1 MKNLDELAVEA
12 AKKLDI
18 DQDAALDIAE
28 HYLQQMEA
36 EDGKGIDREQIS
48 DEDTEFLLVAMW
60 NAKKA
65 GDLGGR
71 ELQVLEDCMV
81 AVDNARGMLDAA
93 ISERNAQIVMALRRG
108 ARVNDICKIAG
119 LTRQAINNIK
129 RNVTTTT

>member
-36 EDGKGIDREQIS
+36 EDGKEIDREQIPA
-48 DEDTEFLLVAMW
+48 DDVEFLLVAMW

-65 GDLGGR
+65 GDLGGH

-81 AVDNARGMLDAA
+81 AVDSARGMLDAA
-93 ISERNAQIVMALRRG
+93 ISERNTQIVIALRRG
-108 ARVNDICKIAG
+108 ARVNDVCEITG
-119 LTRQAINNIK
+119 LTRQGVHNIK
-129 RNVTTTT
+129 KSVITTT

>member
-1 MKNLDELAVEA
+1 MKNLDELAIEA

-36 EDGKGIDREQIS
+36 EDGKEIDREQIS

>member
-36 EDGKGIDREQIS
+36 EDGRGIDREQIS
-48 DEDTEFLLVAMW
+48 DEDVEFLLVAMW

-71 ELQVLEDCMV
+71 ELQALGECMV
-81 AVDNARGMLDAA
+81 AVDSARGALDAA
-93 ISERNAQIVMALRRG
+93 ISERNKQIVVALRRG
-108 ARVNDICKIAG
+108 ARVNDVCGIAG
-119 LTRQAINNIK
+119 LTRQGVNNIK
-129 RNVTTTT
+129 KSVTTTT

>member
-36 EDGKGIDREQIS
+36 EDGKEIDREQIP
-48 DEDTEFLLVAMW
+48 DEDAEFLLVAMW

-81 AVDNARGMLDAA
+81 AVDNARGALDAA
-93 ISERNAQIVMALRRG
+93 ISERNTQIVVALRRG
-108 ARVNDICKIAG
+108 ARVNDVCEITG
-119 LTRQAINNIK
+119 LTRQGVHNIK
-129 RNVTTTT
+129 KSVTTTT

>member
-1 MKNLDELAVEA
+1 MKNLDELAMEA

-28 HYLQQMEA
+28 HYLQQMET
-36 EDGKGIDREQIS
+36 EDGKKIDREQIS

-71 ELQVLEDCMV
+71 ELQALEECMV
-81 AVDNARGMLDAA
+81 AVDNARGALDAA

>member
-18 DQDAALDIAE
+18 DQDAALEIAE
-28 HYLQQMEA
+28 HYLQQMET
-36 EDGKGIDREQIS
+36 EDGKEIDREQIPA
-48 DEDTEFLLVAMW
+48 DDVEFLLVAMW

-71 ELQVLEDCMV
+71 ELRVLEDCMV
-81 AVDNARGMLDAA
+81 AVDNARGALDAA
-93 ISERNAQIVMALRRG
+93 ISERNTQIVVALRKG
-108 ARVNDICKIAG
+108 ARVNDICEIAG

>member
-36 EDGKGIDREQIS
+36 EDGKEIDREQIPA
-48 DEDTEFLLVAMW
+48 DDVEFLLVAMW

-71 ELQVLEDCMV
+71 ELQALEECMV
-81 AVDNARGMLDAA
+81 AVDNARGALDAA
-93 ISERNAQIVMALRRG
+93 ISERNTQIVVALRRG
-108 ARVNDICKIAG
+108 ARVNDICEIAG